1 MLGLLTA
8 CSPNDQSEPQVKEPI
23 AILSALPL
31 FWAEGDPQL
40 ALSQETQTAP
50 IIDALRMRFDVQ
62 PVDLL
67 SPENLKSF
75 RLLMLAQP
83 RVLSPQELVVL
94 DEWVL
99 AGGRVVIF
107 ADPQLEWPSL
117 YGLGDPRRAPPVTLL
132 DPLFTHWK
140 VTMAPVG
147 PDAHQHEGT
156 DEMQLMG
163 ESISTN
169 APARWTTK
177 SNACVLADDG
187 LRASCRIGKGKAEL
201 VADADLLDE
210 ASRLQEGG
218 SNAGAVLA
226 LVESLAKGLPQAVSQ
241 PNQDQRKNKI
251 LPIGR
256 DDSNLREKEASG
268 P

>member
-1 MLGLLTA
+1 MTA
-8 CSPNDQSEPQVKEPI
+8 CSPSDQSEPQVKEPI
-23 AILSALPL
+23 AVLSALPL
-31 FWAEGDPQL
+31 FWAEGDPEL
-40 ALSQETQTAP
+40 AFSQETQTAP
-50 IIDALRMRFDVQ
+50 IIDALRRRFDVQ
-62 PVDLL
+62 PIDLVTL
-67 SPENLKSF
+67 KNLKSF

-83 RVLSPQELVVL
+83 TALSPQELVVL

-140 VTMAPVG
+140 VTMTAAG
-147 PDAHQHEGT
+147 ADTHEHEAAG
-156 DEMQLMG
+156 ENHLMG
-163 ESISTN
+163 EAISTN
-169 APARWTTK
+169 APGRWTTQ
-177 SNACVLADDG
+177 SNACELADDG
-187 LRASCRIGKGKAEL
+187 LRASCRIGKGRAEL

-210 ASRLQEGG
+210 ASRLEEGG
-218 SNAGAVLA
+218 SNAGAILA
-226 LVESLAKGLPQAVSQ
+226 LVESLAKGLPPVVAQ
-241 PNQDQRKNKI
+241 PNQDQKKNKRE
-251 LPIGR
+251 LVGR